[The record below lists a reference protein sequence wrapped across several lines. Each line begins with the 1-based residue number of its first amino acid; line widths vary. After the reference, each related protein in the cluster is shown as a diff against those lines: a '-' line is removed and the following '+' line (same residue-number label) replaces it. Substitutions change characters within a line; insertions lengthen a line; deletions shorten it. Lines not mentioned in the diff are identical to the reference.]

1 MKKIGIIGFGR
12 FGRFAAEHLAKD
24 FTVRVWDETDSAASI
39 RESGAV
45 PVDFVEACRQEVV
58 IPAVPIS
65 RLKPLL
71 ESMAPLLKKDA
82 LVVDVC
88 SVKVRP
94 VNWMKEI
101 LPASVSIL
109 ACHPLFGPDSA
120 AASLEGHKIFLYPVR
135 IEKPVYRKIK
145 NYLKAKGLVLVESTP
160 EIHDREIAYSLS
172 LTHFIG
178 RALSAC
184 GAEPLTMDTEGY
196 KRLLHILQV
205 VENDTRE
212 LFHDMHRYNPYADE
226 IRGAFMAAASRIAA
240 ELKS

>member
-1 MKKIGIIGFGR
+1 LKKIGIIGFGR
-12 FGRFAAEHLAKD
+12 FGRFTTEHLVKD
-24 FTVRVWDETDSAASI
+24 FTVRVWDEIDPAASI
-39 RESGAV
+39 RESGAI
-45 PVDFVEACRQEVV
+45 PVDFIEVCRQDVV

-65 RLKPLL
+65 RLKSLL
-71 ESMAPLLKKDA
+71 ESMGPHLKKDA
-82 LVVDVC
+82 LVIDVC

-94 VNWMKEI
+94 VSWMKGI
-101 LPASVSIL
+101 LPVDASIL

-120 AASLEGHKIFLYPVR
+120 AASLKGHKIFLYPVR

-145 NYLKAKGLVLVESTP
+145 TYLKTKGLVLVESTP
-160 EIHDREIAYSLS
+160 EIHDRQIAYSLS

-184 GAEPLTMDTEGY
+184 GAEPLAMDTEGY
-196 KRLLHILQV
+196 KRLLHVLQV

-226 IRGAFMAAASRIAA
+226 IRGAFMAAAARIAE